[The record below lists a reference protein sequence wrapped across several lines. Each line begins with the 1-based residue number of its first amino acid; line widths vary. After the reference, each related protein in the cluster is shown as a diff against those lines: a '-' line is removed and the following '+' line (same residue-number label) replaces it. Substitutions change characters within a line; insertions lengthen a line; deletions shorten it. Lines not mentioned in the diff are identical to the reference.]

1 MFWVDVVYSF
11 QNDFFFLLVFEDL
24 DSFCTFVWSFFSSIR
39 QSPVVGLDG
48 IKWRF
53 IYLKTATIL
62 TEEWGFSLPCCL
74 MPHPATPPPLP
85 QPAKARAAAVQVLGD
100 SDKTNFSYQ
109 QTIVSNSWSKRECSA
124 LLLGQ
129 DGTGLLNWTVVLCV
143 WSRKRRRGADHLPSN
158 EEVEFRATVLQMSKK
173 RYGSQHFCF

>member
-24 DSFCTFVWSFFSSIR
+24 DSFCMFVWSFFSSIR

-48 IKWRF
+48 IKWHF
-53 IYLKTATIL
+53 IYLKTAAIL
-62 TEEWGFSLPCCL
+62 TEEWGFFLPCCL

-109 QTIVSNSWSKRECSA
+109 QTIVSNSLKQAWMFSTPFRSGWYRTTKLDSS
-124 LLLGQ
+124 
-129 DGTGLLNWTVVLCV
+129 VVCLEQEEEKG
-143 WSRKRRRGADHLPSN
+143 SRWLA
-158 EEVEFRATVLQMSKK
+158 F
-173 RYGSQHFCF
+173 